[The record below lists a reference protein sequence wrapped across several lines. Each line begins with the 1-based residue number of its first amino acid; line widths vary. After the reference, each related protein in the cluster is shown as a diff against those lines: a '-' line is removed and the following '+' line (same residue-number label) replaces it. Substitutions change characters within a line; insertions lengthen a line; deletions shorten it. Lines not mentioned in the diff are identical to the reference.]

1 MIRSLHFDMDAAIW
15 FAVAFMAA
23 AFGILPVMLAVLAA
37 TGSPLG
43 VVGYAAVNAGVQLAA
58 FGVAATLLVRAA
70 PARRFRD
77 MLFTFYL
84 LYLGAASV
92 MAVLQFIRSPL
103 GLPMVLAS
111 LLAPLTLGAVQVVG
125 LSPLSFA
132 EPDVWAAAG
141 VGLGFLAGRLY
152 LRARGRASGAEA
164 KVEVTP
170 MRLPSADSRDTINT
184 HT

>member
-1 MIRSLHFDMDAAIW
+1 MKSLRFDTDAAIW

-23 AFGILPVMLAVLAA
+23 VFGILPVMLTVLAA

-43 VVGYAAVNAGVQLAA
+43 VLGYIAVNAGVQLAA
-58 FGVAATLLVRAA
+58 FGVAAALLVRAE

-84 LYLGAASV
+84 LYVGAASA
-92 MAVLQFIRSPL
+92 MAVLQFIKAPL
-103 GLPMVLAS
+103 ALPMVLAS
-111 LLAPLTLGAVQVVG
+111 LLAPLTLGAVQVVS

-132 EPDVWAAAG
+132 EPDVWAAVG

-152 LRARGRASGAEA
+152 LRARGRASGADA
-164 KVEVTP
+164 AVEVTP